1 MIWSWFP
8 LVAAVHLAGDLS
20 AAVALLRRR
29 AGLAFAFAG
38 VSVLALAAFLAGIWI
53 DMGRPPLR
61 TYGETRLAYALG
73 LGILSLVAFRWLRQS
88 WTLLYGGAMAG
99 MFVALTGA
107 LPESHSRALMPALRS
122 PWFVPHVTVYLL
134 GYAAA
139 TATSIAAFL
148 NLRHPVPDGRKL
160 DTLLSGT
167 VVLLSCGLLFGSLW
181 AKGAWGSY
189 WTWDPKEAW
198 AFLTW
203 AGYVGVLH
211 HRRIRPGQNASTTLS
226 TSLAG
231 CRFLVFA
238 WIVLLLAWF
247 AVGHLP
253 GGANSVHVYTR

>member
-1 MIWSWFP
+1 MEADGMIWSWFP
-8 LVAAVHLAGDLS
+8 LVAIVHLASVAS
-20 AAVALLRRR
+20 AAVALLRKRER
-29 AGLAFAFAG
+29 QASILVG
-38 VSVLALAAFLAGIWI
+38 VSVLVLSIFVAGIWI

-73 LGILSLVAFRWLRQS
+73 LGILSLLAHRLLHQS

-99 MFVALTGA
+99 LFVGLTWA

-139 TATSIAAFL
+139 TATSIAGLL
-148 NLRHPVPDGRKL
+148 NLRKPVADGRKL
-160 DTLLSGT
+160 DALLSVT
-167 VVLLSCGLLFGSLW
+167 TVLLSCGLLFGALW
-181 AKGAWGSY
+181 AKSAWGSY
-189 WTWDPKEAW
+189 WTWDPKETW

-203 AGYVGVLH
+203 ASYVGVLH
-211 HRRIRPGQNASTTLS
+211 HRRAHGGQN
-226 TSLAG
+226 LAG

-238 WIVLLLAWF
+238 WVVLMMAWF
-247 AVGHLP
+247 AVGYLP